1 VTPPVPDRSFDRE
14 DLLDDPL
21 AQSARWLADAEEAGI
36 PMPNAIALATVAA
49 DGTPA
54 VRHVLLRG
62 IDERGFVFHTNRR
75 SRKGR
80 HLEADDRVAF
90 VLFWKELERQ
100 LSVTGRAAPLDDA
113 GSDAYFESRPREAQ
127 IGAWASPQSE
137 VIPDRRALDESV
149 EEVTARFE
157 GAPVPRPPHWGGY
170 VIRPDTVEFWQGRA
184 HRLHDRFR
192 FTADRS
198 AATGWTVERLAP

>member
-1 VTPPVPDRSFDRE
+1 VTAPDPDRHFDRE

-21 AQSARWLADAEEAGI
+21 AQSARWLADAGAAGI

-49 DGTPA
+49 DGAPA

-62 IDERGFVFHTNRR
+62 IDDRGFVFHTNRR
-75 SRKGR
+75 SRKAR

-90 VLFWKELERQ
+90 ALLWKELERQ
-100 LSVTGRAAPLDDA
+100 LSVTGWAEALDDA
-113 GSDAYFESRPREAQ
+113 GSDAYFATRPRAAQ

-137 VIPDRRALDESV
+137 VIADRRVLEDAV
-149 EEVTARFE
+149 AEVTARYE
-157 GAPVPRPPHWGGY
+157 GATVPRPPHWGGY
-170 VIRPDTVEFWQGRA
+170 LIRPDTVEFWQGRA

-192 FTADRS
+192 FTVDRS
-198 AATGWTVERLAP
+198 AATGWAVERLAP